1 MKDVE
6 KFGLCGGD
14 PLKKDNFKDAVAAAD
29 SVRDRTNIKR
39 E

>member
-1 MKDVE
+1 VKDVE

-29 SVRDRTNIKR
+29 SVRDRAR
-39 E
+39 M